1 MPTHV
6 HSNMQGRPTQFEK
19 KISKANQYGIKTIK
33 KKSMKIVKNL
43 SAAIQK
49 LIKVKEHLEQLKKTA
64 RNMCNFIETL
74 RKTKEGGK
82 INSSNVNK
90 SMSLIYFKI
99 VINLRQGNSY
109 RIYRFAKY
117 EFVTLLLS
125 SWRLPFN
132 AILIKAST

>member
-1 MPTHV
+1 
-6 HSNMQGRPTQFEK
+6 
-19 KISKANQYGIKTIK
+19 
-33 KKSMKIVKNL
+33 
-43 SAAIQK
+43 
-49 LIKVKEHLEQLKKTA
+49 
-64 RNMCNFIETL
+64 MCNFIETL

>member
-19 KISKANQYGIKTIK
+19 KISKANQYGIKTIT

-74 RKTKEGGK
+74 SKTKEGGK

-99 VINLRQGNSY
+99 VTNLRQGNSY